1 MSIEERVKAI
11 QDSNLNSELK
21 KMRIEALLEDTVYK
35 KRTVDNI
42 QNLYNRVLSAE
53 ESKGY
58 TNYCHLAYRVIGD
71 RVIVTKSDGTISNL
85 KLRMTNTGR
94 AFFYLKGRK
103 YFLMEESN
111 NV

>member
-1 MSIEERVKAI
+1 MSIEERIKAI

-53 ESKGY
+53 ESKG
-58 TNYCHLAYRVIGD
+58 
-71 RVIVTKSDGTISNL
+71 
-85 KLRMTNTGR
+85 
-94 AFFYLKGRK
+94 
-103 YFLMEESN
+103 
-111 NV
+111 